1 MSNES
6 GNKDKLVKFGTW
18 LRKKQMY
25 DNVTLITKVLFT
37 FYFFG

>member
-1 MSNES
+1 MSKES
-6 GNKDKLVKFGTW
+6 GNKDKLVKFGFVKNKCTF
-18 LRKKQMY
+18 